1 MSAHKRTLYP
11 HFPLET
17 GNTRVSDIL
26 AMAGGITPSGSDIVI
41 LAGTREGKPFRKGI
55 DFPAICVDYKQS
67 DDLVVAGGD
76 VIYVHRAP
84 VFYIYGEAQRPGAY
98 RIERGMT
105 IQQALSLG
113 GGPTVQGSESRIRL
127 HRKNMA
133 TQMDIITSDRVAQR
147 VVKLLKMDESPVV
160 REQWEEATGGRGQ
173 IHAWLGSVLQKK
185 LDVKPSRESNVINIG
200 YSGADPAFAAAVANA
215 FAQAYV
221 DTNIELRVEPAKQY
235 ANWFDIQIKVQRERL
250 EAAQKE
256 LSDYQQ
262 RTGII
267 ATDERLDYET
277 QKFNELSGQLTQAEA
292 EGTDAS
298 SKQKSGSAD
307 TLQEV
312 IQNPLINQLKADV
325 ARMESRLKELAGNLG
340 QNHPQYQRA
349 EAELNEL
356 KARLRAETA
365 KVASGVGTAG
375 RVSDAKEA
383 GIKLAIEAQK
393 KKVLELKKQR
403 DEISVMM
410 REVDTAQRAF
420 DAVGQRM
427 TQSKLESQSIQT
439 NISVLTPAA
448 EPLAHSK
455 PKVLLNVL
463 VSIFLGTLLGVG
475 AALMLEL
482 AQRRVRSA
490 DDLAEALGLPVL
502 GRLDSSRMPERR
514 NKWHFWRK
522 SLVDRNI
529 AGDHQAIVTREA

>member
-1 MSAHKRTLYP
+1 
-11 HFPLET
+11 
-17 GNTRVSDIL
+17 
-26 AMAGGITPSGSDIVI
+26 MAGGITPSGSDIVI
-41 LAGTREGKPFRKGI
+41 LAGTLEGQPFRKEI
-55 DFPAICVDYKQS
+55 DFPAIYVDYKQS

-312 IQNPLINQLKADV
+312 IQNTLLTSLRPMSPVWNPG
-325 ARMESRLKELAGNLG
+325 SRNWPATLG
-340 QNHPQYQRA
+340 RTI
-349 EAELNEL
+349 
-356 KARLRAETA
+356 R
-365 KVASGVGTAG
+365 
-375 RVSDAKEA
+375 
-383 GIKLAIEAQK
+383 
-393 KKVLELKKQR
+393 
-403 DEISVMM
+403 
-410 REVDTAQRAF
+410 
-420 DAVGQRM
+420 
-427 TQSKLESQSIQT
+427 
-439 NISVLTPAA
+439 NISA
-448 EPLAHSK
+448 
-455 PKVLLNVL
+455 PK
-463 VSIFLGTLLGVG
+463 
-475 AALMLEL
+475 
-482 AQRRVRSA
+482 RS
-490 DDLAEALGLPVL
+490 
-502 GRLDSSRMPERR
+502 
-514 NKWHFWRK
+514 
-522 SLVDRNI
+522 
-529 AGDHQAIVTREA
+529 

>member
-1 MSAHKRTLYP
+1 
-11 HFPLET
+11 
-17 GNTRVSDIL
+17 
-26 AMAGGITPSGSDIVI
+26 MAGGITPSGSDIVI
-41 LAGTREGKPFRKGI
+41 LAGTLEGQPFRKEI
-55 DFPAICVDYKQS
+55 DFPAIYVDYKQS

-490 DDLAEALGLPVL
+490 DDLAEELGLPVL